1 MRVRYLLPLLVLGAF
16 GVLALT
22 ACGGSGGNVAQEA
35 DAQSPTESSEAAQAA
50 ASAADAV
57 AAEAAGYIPSSKAGD
72 HMGEE
77 GTVQGSVKAYN
88 YISGATGRP
97 YILIFDKP
105 NIIERGSGVSDLE
118 VPSSFKVVVWKD
130 YHKNFPANFAGGYAG
145 HTVCVT
151 GTIVDYNGDPAIE
164 AQDPSQLVIDC

>member
-1 MRVRYLLPLLVLGAF
+1 MRVRYILPLLVLGAI
-16 GVLALT
+16 GILALT
-22 ACGGSGGNVAQEA
+22 GCGGSSGNVAEET
-35 DAQSPTESSEAAQAA
+35 DAESSTEDAETA

-57 AAEAAGYIPSSKAGD
+57 AAESAGYIPSSKAGD

-77 GTVQGSVKAYN
+77 ATVQGSVKAYN
-88 YISGATGRP
+88 YISGAKGRP

-118 VPSSFKVVVWKD
+118 VPSSFKVVIWKD
-130 YHKNFPANFAGGYAG
+130 YHTNFPGNFAGGYAG
-145 HTVCVT
+145 HTVCET

-164 AQDPSQLVIDC
+164 AQDPSQLEIDC

>member
-1 MRVRYLLPLLVLGAF
+1 MSLGMRLRNSLPLLVLGAI
-16 GVLALT
+16 GILALT
-22 ACGGSGGNVAQEA
+22 GCGGSGGNVAQEA
-35 DAQSPTESSEAAQAA
+35 DAEAV
-50 ASAADAV
+50 ASASDAS

-88 YISGATGRP
+88 YISGAKGRP

-118 VPSSFKVVVWKD
+118 VPSSFKVVIWKD
-130 YHKNFPANFAGGYAG
+130 YHKNFPANFAGAYAG
-145 HTVCVT
+145 HTVCAT

-164 AQDPSQLVIDC
+164 VQDPSQLEIDC

>member
-1 MRVRYLLPLLVLGAF
+1 MRLKWLLPTSFLILITP
-16 GVLALT
+16 LAVV
-22 ACGGSGGNVAQEA
+22 ACGGSGGSVGSDAGAAADVAVVDVA
-35 DAQSPTESSEAAQAA
+35 ASEAL
-50 ASAADAV
+50 
-57 AAEAAGYIPSSKAGD
+57 GYIPSPKAGE
-72 HMGEE
+72 HMGEV
-77 GTVQGSVKAYN
+77 GTVRGSVKDYN
-88 YISGATGRP
+88 YISGAKGRP

-130 YHKNFPANFAGGYAG
+130 YHKNFPANFAGAYAG

-164 AQDPSQLVIDC
+164 AQDPSQLEIDC

>member
-1 MRVRYLLPLLVLGAF
+1 MSKGMRARYLLPLLVFGAI
-16 GVLALT
+16 GALAL
-22 ACGGSGGNVAQEA
+22 AGCGGSGGNVAQEA
-35 DAQSPTESSEAAQAA
+35 DAQQASEAA
-50 ASAADAV
+50 ASASDAV
-57 AAEAAGYIPSSKAGD
+57 AAEAAGYIPSSKAGE

-88 YISGATGRP
+88 YISGAKGRP

-105 NIIERGSGVSDLE
+105 AIIERGSSVSDLE
-118 VPSSFKVVVWKD
+118 VPSSFKVVVWKQ

-151 GTIVDYNGDPAIE
+151 GMIVDYNGDPAIE
-164 AQDPSQLVIDC
+164 AQDPSQLEIDC

>member
-1 MRVRYLLPLLVLGAF
+1 MRARYLLPLLVFGAI
-16 GVLALT
+16 GALAL
-22 ACGGSGGNVAQEA
+22 AGCGGNVAQEA
-35 DAQSPTESSEAAQAA
+35 DAQQASEAA
-50 ASAADAV
+50 ASASDAV
-57 AAEAAGYIPSSKAGD
+57 AAEAAGYIPSSKAGE

-88 YISGATGRP
+88 YISGAKGRP

-105 NIIERGSGVSDLE
+105 RIVKRKAAFGDLE
-118 VPSSFKVVVWKD
+118 VPSSFKVVIWKD

-145 HTVCVT
+145 HTVCAT

-164 AQDPSQLVIDC
+164 AQDPSQLEIDC

>member
-1 MRVRYLLPLLVLGAF
+1 MSKGMRARYLLPLLVFGAI
-16 GVLALT
+16 GALAL
-22 ACGGSGGNVAQEA
+22 AGCGGNVAQEA
-35 DAQSPTESSEAAQAA
+35 DAQQASEAA
-50 ASAADAV
+50 ASASDAV
-57 AAEAAGYIPSSKAGD
+57 AAEAAGYIPSSKAGE

-88 YISGATGRP
+88 YISGAKGRP

-105 NIIERGSGVSDLE
+105 RIVKRKAAFGDLE
-118 VPSSFKVVVWKD
+118 VPSSFKVVIWKD

-145 HTVCVT
+145 HTVCAT

-164 AQDPSQLVIDC
+164 AQDPSQLEIDC